1 MTTTTT
7 IMVRTTSEKH
17 NSRTFQ
23 RQIKLFKALDL
34 YNKLAFFEPLSNRTP
49 SWLKHSMESF
59 TIITS
64 SAMVDH
70 LSHYVVL
77 LSVTTLL
84 CKKTAVTGYDCRSMD
99 R

>member
-1 MTTTTT
+1 
-7 IMVRTTSEKH
+7 
-17 NSRTFQ
+17 
-23 RQIKLFKALDL
+23 
-34 YNKLAFFEPLSNRTP
+34 
-49 SWLKHSMESF
+49 MELF

-77 LSVTTLL
+77 LSVTKLL
-84 CKKTAVTGYDCRSMD
+84 CKKTTVTGYDCRSMD